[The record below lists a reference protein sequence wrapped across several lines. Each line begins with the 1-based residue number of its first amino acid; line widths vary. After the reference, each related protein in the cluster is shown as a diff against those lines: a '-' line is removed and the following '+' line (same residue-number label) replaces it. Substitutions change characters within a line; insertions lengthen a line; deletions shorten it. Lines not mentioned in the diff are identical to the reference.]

1 MGLAQVGVDAVA
13 GTGALADQGCKASGC
28 DGDAD
33 AGGVGDAPAGLL
45 VPARASG
52 TDGAFCLGNA
62 ADGDGLAL
70 PAVKTKDPVGFRDYL
85 PTLQIAHAAAALLP
99 LTLGLPRSPRR
110 TAQRSGSPPERR
122 AAAGPNEEPRDD
134 CWCWTHWR
142 KERRLSWR
150 WEAMEREE
158 ERSEIESAR
167 KGPPLQRRLSS

>member
-1 MGLAQVGVDAVA
+1 MGLTQVHVDAVA
-13 GTGALADQGCKASGC
+13 GAGPFPNQGSKASGC

-70 PAVKTKDPVGFRDYL
+70 PAVKTKDPVCFRDYL

-99 LTLGLPRSPRR
+99 LADFGPI
-110 TAQRSGSPPERR
+110 QRSGQGGELLGRKAKGLSLEDLRR
-122 AAAGPNEEPRDD
+122 RG
-134 CWCWTHWR
+134 
-142 KERRLSWR
+142 
-150 WEAMEREE
+150 
-158 ERSEIESAR
+158 
-167 KGPPLQRRLSS
+167 

>member
-1 MGLAQVGVDAVA
+1 MGLTQVHVDAVA
-13 GTGALADQGCKASGC
+13 GAGPFPNQGSKASGC

-85 PTLQIAHAAAALLP
+85 PTLQIAHLAAALLP
-99 LTLGLPRSPRR
+99 LADFGPIK
-110 TAQRSGSPPERR
+110 RSGSPPERR